1 MAVRLTKRNKRKASR
16 RVGRKTRS
24 ASQRSASQRSAS
36 QRGGYKY
43 NTPKGKKQKKTSS
56 KSKLL

>member
-1 MAVRLTKRNKRKASR
+1 MAGRLTKRNKRKASR
-16 RVGRKTRS
+16 RVGRKT
-24 ASQRSASQRSAS
+24 RSASQRSAS

>member
-1 MAVRLTKRNKRKASR
+1 MAGRLTKRNKRKASR

-24 ASQRSASQRSAS
+24 ASQR
-36 QRGGYKY
+36 GGYKY
-43 NTPKGKKQKKTSS
+43 NTPKGKKQKRTSS